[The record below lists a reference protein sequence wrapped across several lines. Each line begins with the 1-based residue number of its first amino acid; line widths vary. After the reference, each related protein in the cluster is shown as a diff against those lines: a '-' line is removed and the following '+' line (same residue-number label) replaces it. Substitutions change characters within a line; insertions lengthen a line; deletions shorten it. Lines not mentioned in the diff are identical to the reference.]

1 MHPLCILKAMT
12 PRETAPPKVSVIIP
26 HWNGIE
32 ILEPCLRSLE
42 ACDYSNLE
50 VVLVDNASSDDSVAF
65 VRREFP
71 QVVVIEN
78 EENLGF
84 AGGCNVGLREIDTE
98 YFLVLNND
106 TTHDSDWIGPLVE
119 RMESDPRIAAVQPKI
134 MSAQNPEVFDYA
146 GGVGGLLD
154 ILAFPYALGRIFTTT
169 EKDDGY
175 YDTPQDI
182 FWASGT
188 ALLLRSS
195 ALDEVGLFDED
206 FFAHMEEI
214 DLCWRLHNAG
224 WRVVNAPASRILHHS
239 GWTLPPDR
247 YQKKYLNHR
256 NNLMMIIK
264 NYPFPYL
271 VPILPA
277 RLALEGVAFVFSA
290 LIRDWKRMA
299 AILMAI
305 GWNFTHPFLLV
316 RKHREVGKTRQ
327 TSAVSKTFK
336 KMYGGSIFF
345 QYFLRGRKRARDI
358 EE

>member
-1 MHPLCILKAMT
+1 MAAHKTKHPQVA
-12 PRETAPPKVSVIIP
+12 VIIP

-42 ACDYSNLE
+42 ASAYDQLE
-50 VVLVDNASSDDSVAF
+50 IVVVDNASSDESVAF
-65 VRREFP
+65 IHREFP
-71 QVVVIEN
+71 RVKVIEN
-78 EENLGF
+78 SENLGF
-84 AGGCNVGLREIDTE
+84 AGGCNVGLREIESE
-98 YFLVLNND
+98 YYLVLNND
-106 TTHDSDWIGPLVE
+106 TTHDSGWIGPLVE
-119 RMESDPRIAAVQPKI
+119 QMESDANIAAVQPKI
-134 MSAQNPEVFDYA
+134 MSAQNPDVFDYA

-154 ILAFPYALGRIFTTT
+154 VLAFPYALGRIFTTT
-169 EKDDGY
+169 EQDDGF

-188 ALLLRSS
+188 ALLIRGT
-195 ALDEVGLFDED
+195 ALEDVGLFDED

-214 DLCWRLHNAG
+214 DLCWRFHNAG
-224 WRVVNAPASRILHHS
+224 WRVVNAPQSRIFHHS

-264 NYPFPYL
+264 NYPFAYL
-271 VPILPA
+271 AAILPA

-305 GWNFTHPFLLV
+305 GWNLIHPLLLIKKHQDAGKK
-316 RKHREVGKTRQ
+316 RKPQ
-327 TSAVSKTFK
+327 AVAATLR

-345 QYFLRGRKRARDI
+345 QYFLRGNKRVRDI
-358 EE
+358 EA